1 MSFNKDIKR
10 PPLTLS
16 QKERLTYEHRL
27 QNDIVQTS
35 VEGQEG
41 ESAGAVQP
49 AVTEFSSKGS
59 SYIYSGPGRKPQLL
73 MHMESYVNKE
83 LHTISSHEPKFQ
95 ELKLQVY
102 RDVFGCFIKEFKTY
116 QPLLAAIKKEYENTL
131 AYQQNKIQELM
142 PLRSH
147 LRLVTEDCDRR
158 IQARWA
164 EEQAEIGVLKRE
176 KQQLQRDVE
185 ASREKEKDMQ
195 AVVDRLRSEL
205 SNQYLQY
212 REERDARQLLIC
224 QLNHLTRGSVNGD
237 RPSDENTE
245 VAKDPVELQ
254 LALNVCRKDLTQVQ
268 EELNRMKADYWDVV
282 PKRNW
287 DTLEQTH
294 KQNLLQ
300 LKRLQGDFDQLKS
313 EYDTLLQLHKRGSM
327 QMETQD
333 LVTVQMEEN
342 LFHRQSRSDRLK
354 DPINS
359 DDPESG
365 NLPVQEFRMALR
377 TALPL
382 KSDQGTDELLDS
394 TRREPGNS
402 DDSVSSQSLHSL
414 QGENRAI
421 PPAVGESEENDAST
435 SGPASD

>member
-1 MSFNKDIKR
+1 
-10 PPLTLS
+10 
-16 QKERLTYEHRL
+16 
-27 QNDIVQTS
+27 
-35 VEGQEG
+35 
-41 ESAGAVQP
+41 
-49 AVTEFSSKGS
+49 
-59 SYIYSGPGRKPQLL
+59 
-73 MHMESYVNKE
+73 
-83 LHTISSHEPKFQ
+83 
-95 ELKLQVY
+95 
-102 RDVFGCFIKEFKTY
+102 
-116 QPLLAAIKKEYENTL
+116 
-131 AYQQNKIQELM
+131 M

-333 LVTVQMEEN
+333 LVTVQMEES

-421 PPAVGESEENDAST
+421 PPAVGESEENYAST